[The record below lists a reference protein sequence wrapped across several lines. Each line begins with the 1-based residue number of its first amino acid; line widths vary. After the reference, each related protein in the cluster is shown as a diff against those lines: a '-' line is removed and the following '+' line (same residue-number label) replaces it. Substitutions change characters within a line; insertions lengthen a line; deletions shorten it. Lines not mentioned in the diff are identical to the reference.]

1 VILLDS
7 HVLLWLLLQP
17 ELLSTRAAAAI
28 RASIDAGQAL
38 AVSVVSIYELGRAI
52 HRGRVSTVIAPE
64 EFLRRAESYAAIL
77 PVTPT
82 IAIAAAQLPA
92 TVPADPFDRIITATA
107 IVEHLPLVTADSAI
121 RRSRVVQAVW

>member
-1 VILLDS
+1 MILLDS
-7 HVLLWLLLQP
+7 HVLLWMLLRP
-17 ELLSTRAAAAI
+17 EQLSTRAAAAI
-28 RASIDAGQAL
+28 RATIDAGQPL
-38 AVSVVSIYELGRAI
+38 AASVVSIYELGRAI

-107 IVEHLPLVTADSAI
+107 IVERLPLVTANSAI
-121 RRSRVVQAVW
+121 RRSRIVQTIW